1 MLTYAIT
8 ADDHCRRLES
18 WLQRLLPTALPAYCR
33 KLIKSGACT
42 LNSSKSTPDTLLS
55 AGDSIALKES
65 GQVQEHLNKSLFQF
79 QIRDEIKAAR
89 NLATQAYTQYVE
101 EPNPSQ
107 RRYRPEL
114 ELELDLLWQDDR
126 LLAINKPAGLAMH
139 AAAEVDANLADI
151 ASAWM
156 EKKSNYPVRAY
167 PVNRLDRGTSGVVLL
182 ATSSSNAGI
191 LGRQVKEEGLDKIYL
206 TVVEGILEGKGEIS
220 QPLDGK
226 ESISRYRCLSTGVNH
241 SFLLVEPVTGRT
253 HQIRRH
259 LSAIGHPV
267 VGDTRYDA
275 QPLPSLP
282 GIALHS
288 FRTVL
293 RHPANEQTLT
303 ICAPLPTALR
313 ELIIERCGINQKE
326 LLELLINL
334 AGPTIP

>member
-1 MLTYAIT
+1 MLTYTIT

-18 WLQRLLPTALPAYCR
+18 YLQRLLPAALPAYCR

-42 LNSSKSTPDTLLS
+42 LNGTKATPDILLS
-55 AGDSIALKES
+55 AGDVIGLKES
-65 GQVQEHLNKSLFQF
+65 SQVLEQLNKPLPP
-79 QIRDEIKAAR
+79 I
-89 NLATQAYTQYVE
+89 
-101 EPNPSQ
+101 
-107 RRYRPEL
+107 
-114 ELELDLLWQDDR
+114 DLLWQDDR

-139 AAAEVDANLADI
+139 AAAEVDINLADI
-151 ASAWM
+151 ASAWL

-206 TVVEGILEGKGEIS
+206 TIVEGILEGEGEIN

-226 ESISRYRCLSTGVNH
+226 ESISRYRCLSSGANH

-259 LSAIGHPV
+259 LSSIGHPV
-267 VGDTRYDA
+267 VGDKRYDA
-275 QPLPSLP
+275 QPLQALP

-293 RHPANEQTLT
+293 RHPVNEQMLT
-303 ICAPLPTALR
+303 VCAPLPAELR
-313 ELIIERCGINQKE
+313 ELIIERCGRDEKE
-326 LLELLINL
+326 LLELLAGL
-334 AGPTIP
+334 ARRNNATLLTLDRRLIQLAKELEIKTNNP